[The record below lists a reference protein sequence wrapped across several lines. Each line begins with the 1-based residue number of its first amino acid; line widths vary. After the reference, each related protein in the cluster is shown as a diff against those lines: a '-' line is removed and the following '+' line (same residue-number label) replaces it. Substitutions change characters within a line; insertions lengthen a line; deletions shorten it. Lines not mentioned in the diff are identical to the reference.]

1 MPIAISMLV
10 SETHRVLKSTVD
22 DIRASHKPLD
32 FEPARSGRLVGVK
45 ARTDATLTVSEAASR
60 FGLTAHTLR
69 WYEQVGLVDPVPRDS
84 AGRRRYAEA
93 DLRRLEFLTR
103 LRTTG
108 MPVRE
113 MLRYVQLVRSG
124 PQTTAQRRAL
134 LEAHRGRVLA
144 RIADLRRDLDVINH
158 KIDMYED

>member
-1 MPIAISMLV
+1 M
-10 SETHRVLKSTVD
+10 
-22 DIRASHKPLD
+22 
-32 FEPARSGRLVGVK
+32 
-45 ARTDATLTVSEAASR
+45 RTRTEATLTVSEAAAR

-69 WYEQVGLVDPVPRDS
+69 RYEQVGLVDPVPRDS

-113 MLRYVQLVRSG
+113 MLRYVQLTRSG

-134 LEAHRGRVLA
+134 LEGHGAGYSRGSPSCGA
-144 RIADLRRDLDVINH
+144 TST
-158 KIDMYED
+158 

>member
-1 MPIAISMLV
+1 
-10 SETHRVLKSTVD
+10 
-22 DIRASHKPLD
+22 
-32 FEPARSGRLVGVK
+32 
-45 ARTDATLTVSEAASR
+45 VSEAAAR

-69 WYEQVGLVDPVPRDS
+69 RYEQVGLVDPVPRDS

-113 MLRYVQLVRSG
+113 MLRYVQLTRSG

-134 LEAHRGRVLA
+134 LEGHRRRVLA
-144 RIADLRRDLDVINH
+144 RIAELRRDLDVINY
-158 KIDMYED
+158 KIDMYGD

>member
-1 MPIAISMLV
+1 
-10 SETHRVLKSTVD
+10 VD
-22 DIRASHKPLD
+22 
-32 FEPARSGRLVGVK
+32 
-45 ARTDATLTVSEAASR
+45 ARTEPTLTVSEAAAR

-69 WYEQVGLVDPVPRDS
+69 WYEQVGLVDPVSRDG
-84 AGRRRYAEA
+84 AGRRRYTGT

-124 PQTTAQRRAL
+124 AQTAAERRAL
-134 LEAHRGRVLA
+134 LEAHRRRVLA
-144 RIADLRRDLDVINH
+144 RIADLQVDLDVINH
-158 KIDMYED
+158 KIDMYGD